1 MINITVDEVSVR
13 VKEIMKYNEILR
25 ELREDRDLT
34 QAEIA
39 KLLNVSQITYSQY
52 ERGVRGLPLEHL
64 KTLCLYYG
72 IKSDYILGIPNTL
85 EYPERNYK

>member
-1 MINITVDEVSVR
+1 
-13 VKEIMKYNEILR
+13 MKYNEILR

-34 QAEIA
+34 QTEIA

-52 ERGVRGLPLEHL
+52 ERGVRGLPIEHL

-72 IKSDYILGIPNTL
+72 IRSDYILGIPNTL
-85 EYPERNYK
+85 EYPERNYKWLKKNMKKSK

>member
-1 MINITVDEVSVR
+1 MNYDII
-13 VKEIMKYNEILR
+13 VKNLQKEFKKIMQYNERLR
-25 ELREDRDLT
+25 QIREDKDLT
-34 QAEIA
+34 QTDIA

-52 ERGVRGLPLEHL
+52 ERRVRSLPLEHL

-85 EYPERNYK
+85 DYPERK

>member
-1 MINITVDEVSVR
+1 
-13 VKEIMKYNEILR
+13 MKLSQKLR

>member
-1 MINITVDEVSVR
+1 MLIKR

-34 QAEIA
+34 QTEIA

-52 ERGVRGLPLEHL
+52 ERGVRSLPLEHL

-85 EYPERNYK
+85 EYPERN

>member
-1 MINITVDEVSVR
+1 
-13 VKEIMKYNEILR
+13 MKYNERLK

-34 QAEIA
+34 QTEIA
-39 KLLNVSQITYSQY
+39 RILNVSQITYSQY
-52 ERGVRGLPLEHL
+52 ERGVRGLPIEHL

-85 EYPERNYK
+85 EYPKR